1 MDATRLASLVSQGEG
16 LSIEFKRCGNRPG
29 QDVFET
35 ICSFA
40 NRQGGTILLGVR
52 DDGSVEGIG
61 PQAIVS
67 VERNIVNVTCDPSL
81 FNTAP
86 AIEFERITQDG
97 KLVLRV
103 WVPMGPSVYRFKGV
117 VYDRRAV
124 VDVKLKS
131 DVQINAMYLRKQNIY
146 TERRIYPHVRTSDLR
161 FDLVSRMRSMIRSA
175 RGGGEHP
182 WLGLDDEGFLRAARL
197 WSRDPES
204 GMEGLDLAAVMLL
217 GSDDMIQDIV
227 PVYRTDA
234 ILRRVDGDRYDD
246 RLVVRT
252 NLLESYD
259 SLMGFC
265 EKWLPDSFALDGV
278 TRVSVRDVIARE
290 LVVNTLI
297 HREFVSPYLA
307 QLIIDREGIHTR
319 NASRT
324 LYSGRITP
332 ENLDPT
338 PKNPIIANVFTQL
351 GVSEELGS
359 GTRNLYRSSLLYTG
373 REPML
378 EDGDFFTAFVPVP
391 DVMGPRGTGGP
402 AREAARPKG
411 ESVRDAV
418 MGFLSHQERVT
429 ASEVAQRMGISARS
443 ARRGLSKLVRGG
455 LVSTVGAGRST
466 AYRLATHRPLD

>member
-16 LSIEFKRCGNRPG
+16 LSIEFKRCGNRLG

-117 VYDRRAV
+117 VYDRRAD

-131 DVQINAMYLRKQNIY
+131 DAQINAMYLRKQNIY

-161 FDLVSRMRSMIRSA
+161 FDLISRMRSMIRSA

-204 GMEGLDLAAVMLL
+204 GMEPAF
-217 GSDDMIQDIV
+217 
-227 PVYRTDA
+227 PT
-234 ILRRVDGDRYDD
+234 
-246 RLVVRT
+246 
-252 NLLESYD
+252 
-259 SLMGFC
+259 
-265 EKWLPDSFALDGV
+265 
-278 TRVSVRDVIARE
+278 
-290 LVVNTLI
+290 
-297 HREFVSPYLA
+297 FV
-307 QLIIDREGIHTR
+307 
-319 NASRT
+319 
-324 LYSGRITP
+324 
-332 ENLDPT
+332 
-338 PKNPIIANVFTQL
+338 
-351 GVSEELGS
+351 
-359 GTRNLYRSSLLYTG
+359 
-373 REPML
+373 
-378 EDGDFFTAFVPVP
+378 
-391 DVMGPRGTGGP
+391 
-402 AREAARPKG
+402 
-411 ESVRDAV
+411 
-418 MGFLSHQERVT
+418 
-429 ASEVAQRMGISARS
+429 
-443 ARRGLSKLVRGG
+443 
-455 LVSTVGAGRST
+455 
-466 AYRLATHRPLD
+466 